1 MALKIL
7 GDLTTGEQLEMR
19 LKLAS
24 FWYLAFLSACTRIL
38 VQQIVLHAV
47 HAAKIVSAC
56 TRSRR
61 VLPYSSDWLTWR
73 LNEIKA

>member
-24 FWYLAFLSACTRIL
+24 FWYLAFL
-38 VQQIVLHAV
+38 
-47 HAAKIVSAC
+47 
-56 TRSRR
+56 
-61 VLPYSSDWLTWR
+61 
-73 LNEIKA
+73 

>member
-7 GDLTTGEQLEMR
+7 GDLTTAEQLEMR

-24 FWYLAFLSACTRIL
+24 FWYLAFLWARTRIL

-47 HAAKIVSAC
+47 HKRC
-56 TRSRR
+56 QNTWSRQ
-61 VLPYSSDWLTWR
+61 VLPYSTDWLTWR
-73 LNEIKA
+73 LTEIRAW